1 MTLVFTSC
9 CSCKYDI
16 RSNSRRG
23 AKGKTLS
30 RKSKRRVWSEYP
42 GMLLGKQA
50 FTIFSVN
57 PLVFEHV
64 TKWPIMQIAPV
75 VHTTKEK
82 GIGNYELACN
92 IGMRFQCGCLD
103 AGHEGEYA
111 CVSYVS
117 LFQEVFLL
125 RRVFWT
131 FFHQLFLIV
140 NTWWNSLLKRLRQ
153 C

>member
-1 MTLVFTSC
+1 M

-16 RSNSRRG
+16 RSNSRREG
-23 AKGKTLS
+23 KGKTLR
-30 RKSKRRVWSEYP
+30 RKSKGRVWSEYRNAI
-42 GMLLGKQA
+42 GKASAYNLFCQSL
-50 FTIFSVN
+50 SVWI
-57 PLVFEHV
+57 VKCEVV

-75 VHTTKEK
+75 VYTTKEK

-92 IGMRFQCGCLD
+92 IGMRFQCGCFD